1 MNDHISRLSRLET
14 AKIADAQAGFGIMD
28 TYIRSIVPGAK
39 LVGTAFTIKCYP
51 GSIITVHKALTQAK
65 PGDVLI
71 VDGEGDGRAG
81 ALMGEIMALECK
93 ERGIAGIVC
102 DGALRDAPG
111 LRDLNFPAFARHI
124 TPRVG
129 VNRRLGVTEVD
140 VTVGGVIVQMG
151 DFILA
156 DDDGVAVIPK
166 AQIDAVLEKADGI
179 VTKEAGLVEAIG
191 RGERLVDLLNFRELI
206 GN

>member
-1 MNDHISRLSRLET
+1 MNDHLSRLARLEA
-14 AKIADAQAGFGIMD
+14 AKIADAQGGFGVMD

-39 LVGTAFTIKCYP
+39 VAGTAFTVKCYP
-51 GSIITVHKALTQAK
+51 GSIITVHKALTEAK
-65 PGDVLI
+65 PGDILV

-102 DGALRDAPG
+102 DGALRDATG
-111 LRDLNFPAFARHI
+111 LRDLQFPSFARQI
-124 TPRVG
+124 SPRVG
-129 VNRRLGVTEVD
+129 VNRRLGVTGID
-140 VTVGGVIVQMG
+140 VSVGGVIVQPG

-166 AQIDAVLEKADGI
+166 AQIEAVLEKAEGI
-179 VTKEAGLVEAIG
+179 VTKEAGLIASIG
-191 RGERLVDLLNFRELI
+191 RGERLVDLLGFREQF
-206 GN
+206 G